1 MQRPNI
7 RSFLKTRPRNRRID
21 GKMSD
26 ETAGKKPHH
35 TPARHADAT
44 DAVHL
49 GRKPFDNQGFV
60 NTPVYRGSTVLF
72 ANLQALLS
80 RDQPFTYGRRATPTT
95 VALTDAI
102 ATLEGGAATILTSS
116 GLQAVATALLAFV
129 EAGDTILMVD
139 SVYQPTR
146 KFCDTT
152 LKRLGVTTVYYDPL
166 IGAGIKDLI
175 TPKTRLIFTE
185 SPGSQTFE
193 VQDIPAIAA
202 VAQQAG
208 IWLLMD
214 NTWASPLYFKPF
226 QHGVDVSI
234 QAATKYIVG
243 HADAM
248 LGAVTGNARAA
259 PYLDRIKE
267 AIGTSPGS
275 EETYLA
281 LRGLRTLDVRLA
293 RHHAH
298 GLEMARWLAKRP
310 EVRRVIHPALEDD
323 PGHALWKRDFLGA
336 SGLFAFVLE
345 PVSQTALAAFV
356 DDLALFG
363 MGYSWG
369 GYESLILPFDPR
381 PYRTATEWNEPGQAM
396 RIHIGLEDP
405 ADLKRDLDA
414 GFARM
419 RAAV

>member
-1 MQRPNI
+1 MAR
-7 RSFLKTRPRNRRID
+7 L
-21 GKMSD
+21 MSD
-26 ETAGKKPHH
+26 DNATKPDSQLR
-35 TPARHADAT
+35 RHADAT
-44 DAVHL
+44 DTVHL
-49 GRKPFDNQGFV
+49 GRKPFDNNGFV
-60 NTPVYRGSTVLF
+60 NTPAYRGSTVLF
-72 ANLQALLS
+72 PTLEALIS
-80 RDQPFTYGRRATPTT
+80 RDQPYTYGRRATPTT
-95 VALTDAI
+95 KALTDAI
-102 ATLEGGAATILTSS
+102 AALEGGDETILTSS

-146 KFCDTT
+146 KFCDTA
-152 LKRLGVTTVYYDPL
+152 LKKLGVTTVYYNPL

-175 TPKTRLIFTE
+175 TPTTRLIFTE

-193 VQDIPAIAA
+193 VQDIPAIAKIA
-202 VAQQAG
+202 REAG

-267 AIGTSPGS
+267 ALGTSPGS

-281 LRGLRTLDVRLA
+281 LRGFRTLDVRLA
-293 RHHAH
+293 RHYAH
-298 GLEMARWLAKRP
+298 GLDMARWLAARP
-310 EVRRVIHPALEDD
+310 EVQRVIHPALESD
-323 PGHALWKRDFLGA
+323 PGHAIWKRDFLGA
-336 SGLFAFVLE
+336 SGLFAFVLAP
-345 PVSQTALAAFV
+345 PVSQQALAAFV
-356 DDLALFG
+356 DHLEFFG

-369 GYESLILPFDPR
+369 GYESLIIPFDPR
-381 PYRTATEWNEPGQAM
+381 PYRTATQWTETGVAM

-405 ADLKRDLDA
+405 ADLKRDLEA
-414 GFARM
+414 GFERLKH
-419 RAAV
+419 V

>member
-1 MQRPNI
+1 
-7 RSFLKTRPRNRRID
+7 
-21 GKMSD
+21 MSEKNGD
-26 ETAGKKPHH
+26 KPHGEHGEHSRH
-35 TPARHADAT
+35 TDAT
-44 DAVHL
+44 DAVHA
-49 GRKPFDNQGFV
+49 GRKPFDHNGFV

-72 ANLQALLS
+72 PTLQALIS
-80 RDQPFTYGRRATPTT
+80 REQPFTYGRRATPTT
-95 VALTDAI
+95 NALSGAI
-102 ATLEGGAATILTSS
+102 AALEGGSATILTSS

-152 LKRLGVTTVYYDPL
+152 LSRLGVTTLYYDPL

-175 TPKTRLIFTE
+175 TPTTRLIFTE

-193 VQDIPAIAA
+193 VQDIPAIAQA
-202 VAQQAG
+202 ARKAG

-248 LGAVTGNARAA
+248 LGAVTGNERAA

-275 EETYLA
+275 EETYLG

-298 GLEMARWLAKRP
+298 GLDMAHWLAARP
-310 EVRRVIHPALEDD
+310 EVRRVIHPALESD
-323 PGHALWKRDFLGA
+323 PGYALWKRDFLGA

-345 PVSQTALAAFV
+345 PPVSQQALAAFV
-356 DDLALFG
+356 DHLELFG

-369 GYESLILPFDPR
+369 GYESLIIPFDPR
-381 PYRTATEWNEPGQAM
+381 SYRTATRWSESGTAL

-405 ADLKRDLDA
+405 ADLKRDLAA
-414 GFARM
+414 GFERLK
-419 RAAV
+419 AAV